1 VGFGGAG
8 LYRWEAARRP
18 VSGGTRLRSG
28 QHRAELIELE
38 LHVGEVRFASAKGV
52 QAYSARRVL
61 VRRER
66 EARRFSLVVHGLPN
80 EEVVFTDPD
89 VERVRELFERAG
101 IDVVE
106 HAPANS

>member
-1 VGFGGAG
+1 
-8 LYRWEAARRP
+8 
-18 VSGGTRLRSG
+18 
-28 QHRAELIELE
+28 
-38 LHVGEVRFASAKGV
+38 
-52 QAYSARRVL
+52 
-61 VRRER
+61 
-66 EARRFSLVVHGLPN
+66 VHGLPN